1 MQINNNEGKQF
12 PIIGGGSLSHKE
24 FAVRSVIMDFV
35 PSTALPA

>member
-24 FAVRSVIMDFV
+24 SAVRSVIMDFDL
-35 PSTALPA
+35 STAFPA